1 MNRAT
6 SVVVVLFLLC
16 LFSTVVA
23 AVAPVLAKDIPA
35 SLEPWKEWVLHDKAD
50 QHCPAHFDNAAI
62 RRCWWPSLLVMNV
75 GDQGGL
81 FEQQATVY
89 APTWVTLPGDEA
101 HWPESVTSDD
111 SIVPVVVRSGRPGVW
126 LEPGDYRIKG
136 AFIWNTLPEDL
147 QVPASAGILSLTV
160 NGREIV
166 EPDLDLSG
174 RLRLHGQG
182 SAARREDTMTATL
195 FRLIEDDIPMRVTT
209 RIMLQVSGRTREIRL
224 ASLLP
229 DAGTLIATVMKIDS
243 PLPARMTNKGDL
255 LVQARPGRWD
265 LRVTVRLDGP
275 VKTLSTGESLYG
287 DEIWSFKA
295 FNHLRMVKVLGA
307 PTLEPSRTRMPD
319 DWKTFPAYQLKPG
332 AALSFEVIRRGDP
345 DPAPDQLDL
354 ARTWWL
360 DFDGEGFTIHDRI
373 NGTLSRTWHLSMG
386 EPMELGRVAVD
397 GQDQLITLQGDQP
410 SPGVQLRRG
419 RLSLEAD
426 SRLARTSS
434 TLSAVGWAH
443 DFQNVRGV
451 LHLPPGWT
459 LFSTAGV
466 DVPPGAWLQ
475 RWTLLDF
482 FLVLIIAISAYK
494 VRNRATGLLAL
505 ATLVLTFHEP
515 GAPRHVWLHLLA
527 VAALL
532 KYLPESWFKT
542 IVKLWGAGAV
552 VALITI
558 ALPFMVQQVRTAIY
572 PQLAQGGGGVHYRP
586 AAPGTD
592 MVSETQ
598 MTAAPE
604 TSAVSKRVLN
614 AANKIQLSEQKSA
627 PRLTRFSS
635 DPDALI
641 QTGPGLPGW
650 QWRSVQLR
658 WNGPVDRTQQIR
670 LWLVSPTMNLI
681 LGLVRMV
688 LLFLL
693 IVAFLDLRNWRR
705 HLPAP
710 MTAGVS
716 ALMLMLVLLAP
727 VQLLRA
733 ETIGHAFPPQPLLD
747 ELQRRLLEPPPCL
760 PHCADVSR
768 LELAATPDQLR
779 LIMQMHAQVDTAIPL
794 PATLETWRPNRI
806 ILDNEPVKSLSRDE
820 RGTLWMVLPQGVHQV
835 KMTGSPGSVDEIRI
849 SFPIVPHVGTYAG
862 VGWQAR
868 GFGPDGNMDATIA
881 LTRVQ
886 SGGGSRTEMPK
897 ADIPVFFHVARTLHL
912 GIQWEVTTRIQRLTE
927 PGKPAVLSIPLLDNA
942 SVTTA
947 GIHVKEGVAQVSL
960 GPEETEIQFSTT
972 IPIAPTILLTA
983 PRDGPWIESWTLDA
997 ATMWRCTVSGLTV
1010 VHHQDAGRNWQPQ
1023 WRPWPGEQVT
1033 IDVARP
1039 AAVSGR
1045 TITVDNAQLA
1055 LTPGQRFS
1063 RAALTLGIRSSKG
1076 GYHQIE
1082 LPVQANLQAVTLN
1095 GKSLPIRQDGQLVTV
1110 PLEPG
1115 NQTVNLEWHQLN
1127 DSMAWVQ
1134 GPRVNIG
1141 DTAVNAAVTFHMPDN
1156 RWILFTG
1163 GPRLG
1168 PAVLF
1173 WSYVIV
1179 VVLVAVG
1186 LGKTAL
1192 TPLRTLDWLLLGLGL
1207 TQVPAGVAIIVVGWL
1222 LALGTRGRKT
1232 PQKTFVFNGIQLL
1245 LVILTAAALVGL
1257 YTAIERGLLGIPDM
1271 QIAGNHSTRFQL
1283 NWSQDRIDG
1292 IMPTPWVVSLP
1303 QWIYHLLMLAWS
1315 LWLAFSLVS
1324 WLRWGWGCFSKD
1336 RLWERIKWRR
1346 KAKPGKGKKASQ
1358 ESEMPAS
1365 TQNATQ
1371 P

>member
-1 MNRAT
+1 MNRAA
-6 SVVVVLFLLC
+6 SLVVVLFLLC
-16 LFSTVVA
+16 LVDMMVV
-23 AVAPVLAKDIPA
+23 AVAPVQAVDIPA
-35 SLEPWKEWVLHDKAD
+35 SLKPWKKWVLHDKAD
-50 QHCPAHFDNAAI
+50 QPCPAHFDNGTI
-62 RRCWWPSLLVMNV
+62 RRCWWPSRLVMDV
-75 GDQGGL
+75 SDQGGL
-81 FEQQATVY
+81 FEQQVTVY
-89 APTWVTLPGDEA
+89 TPTWVTLPGDET
-101 HWPESVTSDD
+101 HWPESVASGSDV
-111 SIVPVVVRSGRPGVW
+111 VPVTGRNGRPYIW

-136 AFIWNTLPEDL
+136 AFIWNTLPEML

-160 NGREIV
+160 DGREIV
-166 EPDLDLSG
+166 EPDLGPKG
-174 RLRLHGQG
+174 RLRLHGKG
-182 SAARREDTMTATL
+182 GVARREDTMTATI
-195 FRLIEDDIPMRVTT
+195 FRLIEDDIPMRVII
-209 RIMLQVSGRTREIRL
+209 RILLQVSGRTREIRL
-224 ASLLP
+224 ASLLS
-229 DAGTLIATVMKIDS
+229 DGGTVMKIDS
-243 PLPARMTNKGDL
+243 PLPARLTNTGDL

-265 LRVTVRLDGP
+265 VRMTVRLDGP

-319 DWKTFPAYQLKPG
+319 EWKGFPAYQLKPG
-332 AALSFEVIRRGDP
+332 TALSFEVIRRGDP

-360 DFDGEGFTIHDRI
+360 DFDGAGFTIHDRI
-373 NGTLSRTWHLSMG
+373 SGTLSRTWHLSMG
-386 EPMELGRVAVD
+386 EPLQLGRVAVD
-397 GQDQLITLQGDQP
+397 GKDQLITLQGDRP

-419 RLSLEAD
+419 QLSLEAD

-434 TLSAVGWAH
+434 ALPAIGWDH
-443 DFQNVRGV
+443 GFQNVRGV

-459 LFSTAGV
+459 LFSAAGV
-466 DVPPGAWLQ
+466 DIPPGAWLQ

-494 VRNRATGLLAL
+494 VRNRTTGLLAL
-505 ATLVLTFHEP
+505 VTLVLTFHEP

-542 IVKLWGAGAV
+542 VVKLWGASAV
-552 VALITI
+552 VALFVI
-558 ALPFMVQQVRTAIY
+558 ALPYMVQQVRTAIY
-572 PQLAQGGGGVHYRP
+572 PQLANAEVGVYPRP
-586 AAPGTD
+586 AVPGTA
-592 MVSETQ
+592 MVLDEQ
-598 MTAAPE
+598 MAAVPKPA
-604 TSAVSKRVLN
+604 SVGKRIRK
-614 AANKIQLSEQKSA
+614 AADKIQLPPQKPT
-627 PRLTRFSS
+627 PRRARFSS

-641 QTGPGLPGW
+641 QTGPGLPVW

-658 WNGPVDRTQQIR
+658 WNGPVDRSQQIR
-670 LWLVSPTMNLI
+670 LWLVSPTINLI
-681 LGLVRMV
+681 LGLVRVV
-688 LLFLL
+688 LLFVL

-710 MTAGVS
+710 MTASAS
-716 ALMLMLVLLAP
+716 ALVLMLVLVAP
-727 VQLLRA
+727 AQLVQA
-733 ETIGHAFPPQPLLD
+733 EILGHAFPPQPLLD
-747 ELQRRLLEPPPCL
+747 ELQQRLLEPPPCL

-794 PATLETWRPNRI
+794 PATLETWRPNRV
-806 ILDNEPVKSLSRDE
+806 ILDNEPVKSLSRDD

-835 KMTGSPGSVDEIRI
+835 KMIGPPGVADEIRI

-868 GFGPDGNMDATIA
+868 GFEPDGSMDATIA

-886 SGGGSRTEMPK
+886 SGSGSQAEIPK
-897 ADIPVFFHVARTLHL
+897 ADIPAFFHVARTLHL
-912 GIQWEVTTRIQRLTE
+912 GIQWEVTTRIRRLTE
-927 PGKPAVLSIPLLDNA
+927 PGKPAVLSIPLLKDA

-947 GIHVKEGVAQVSL
+947 GIRVQEGVAHVSL
-960 GPEETEIQFSTT
+960 GPEETETQFSTT

-983 PRDGPWIESWTLDA
+983 PREGPWSESWTLDA
-997 ATMWRCTVSGLTV
+997 ATMWRCTVSGLTA
-1010 VHHQDAGRNWQPQ
+1010 VHHQDAGRNWQPH
-1023 WRPWPGEQVT
+1023 WRPWPGEQVS
-1033 IDVARP
+1033 IEVARP
-1039 AAVSGR
+1039 EAVPGR
-1045 TITVDNAQLA
+1045 TITVDSAHLA

-1063 RAALTLGIRSSKG
+1063 RATLTLDIRSSQG
-1076 GYHQIE
+1076 GHHQVE
-1082 LPVQANLQAVTLN
+1082 LPAQANLQAVTLK
-1095 GKSLPIRQDGQLVTV
+1095 GKSLPIPQDGQLVTV

-1115 NQTVNLEWHQLN
+1115 NQTVKLEWHQLN
-1127 DSMAWVQ
+1127 DSMARVQ
-1134 GPRVNIG
+1134 GSRVNVG
-1141 DTAVNAAVTFHMPDN
+1141 NTAVNATVTFHMPDN

-1186 LGKTAL
+1186 LGKTTV

-1222 LALGTRGRKT
+1222 LALGTRCRKV
-1232 PQKTFVFNGIQLL
+1232 PEKAFAFNAIQLL
-1245 LVILTAAALVGL
+1245 LVILTAAALAGL
-1257 YTAIERGLLGIPDM
+1257 YAAIERGLLGIPDM

-1283 NWSQDRIDG
+1283 NWTQDRIG
-1292 IMPTPWVVSLP
+1292 GTMPTPWVVSLP

-1324 WLRWGWGCFSKD
+1324 WLRWGWGCFSYE
-1336 RLWERIKWRR
+1336 RLWKPVKWRR
-1346 KAKPGKGKKASQ
+1346 KAKLPKDEKAHP
-1358 ESEMPAS
+1358 ESTTQAS
-1365 TQNATQ
+1365 
-1371 P
+1371 

>member
-1 MNRAT
+1 MNRAA

-16 LFSTVVA
+16 LGSIVVA
-23 AVAPVLAKDIPA
+23 VVVPVQAVEIPV

-50 QHCPAHFDNAAI
+50 QHCPAHFDNGAI
-62 RRCWWPSLLVMNV
+62 RRCWWPSRLAMDLGN
-75 GDQGGL
+75 QGGL
-81 FEQQATVY
+81 FEQQVTVY
-89 APTWVTLPGDEA
+89 APTWVTLPGDETR
-101 HWPESVTSDD
+101 WPESVASREDV
-111 SIVPVVVRSGRPGVW
+111 VPVVGRNGRPCIW

-136 AFIWNTLPEDL
+136 AFVWNTLPEML
-147 QVPASAGILSLTV
+147 QVPASVGILSLTV
-160 NGREIV
+160 DGREIV
-166 EPDLDLSG
+166 EPDLDLNG
-174 RLRLHGQG
+174 RLRLHGKG
-182 SAARREDTMTATL
+182 RAALRGDTMTATL
-195 FRLIEDDIPMRVTT
+195 FRLIEDDIPMRVIT

-229 DAGTLIATVMKIDS
+229 DGGTVMRIES
-243 PLPARMTNKGDL
+243 PLPARLTNNGDL

-265 LRVTVRLDGP
+265 VRVTVRLDGP
-275 VKTLSTGESLYG
+275 VKTLSTGEGLYG

-319 DWKTFPAYQLKPG
+319 EWKGFPAYQLKPG

-345 DPAPDQLDL
+345 DPAPDQLRLD
-354 ARTWWL
+354 RTWWL
-360 DFDGEGFTIHDRI
+360 DFDGTGFTIHDRI
-373 NGTLSRTWHLSMG
+373 TGTLSRTWHLSMG

-397 GQDQLITLQGDQP
+397 GEDQLITLQGDRP

-419 RLSLEAD
+419 RLSMEAD
-426 SRLARTSS
+426 SRLKRASS
-434 TLSAVGWAH
+434 TLPAVGWDH

-459 LFSTAGV
+459 LFSTARV
-466 DVPPGAWLQ
+466 DVPTGAWLQ

-482 FLVLIIAISAYK
+482 FIVLIIGISAYK
-494 VRNRATGLLAL
+494 IRNRPTGLLAL
-505 ATLVLTFHEP
+505 AALVLTFHEP

-532 KYLPESWFKT
+532 KYLPDGWFKK

-552 VALITI
+552 VALIVI

-572 PQLAQGGGGVHYRP
+572 PQLARGGDGVDYRP
-586 AAPGTD
+586 AAPGAG
-592 MVSETQ
+592 MVFEAQ
-598 MTAAPE
+598 MATAPE
-604 TSAVSKRVLN
+604 PASVSKRVLK
-614 AANKIQLSEQKSA
+614 AADKIQLSGQKST
-627 PRLTRFSS
+627 PRQTQFSP

-641 QTGPGLPGW
+641 QTGPGLPVW
-650 QWRSVQLR
+650 RWRSVQLR
-658 WNGPVDRTQQIR
+658 WNGPVERTQQIR

-681 LGLVRMV
+681 LGLVRVV

-705 HLPAP
+705 HLPSPVA
-710 MTAGVS
+710 ASAS
-716 ALMLMLVLLAP
+716 ALIAMLLFLAP

-733 ETIGHAFPPQPLLD
+733 ETVGDSFPPQPLLD

-760 PHCADVSR
+760 PHCADMSR

-779 LIMQMHAQVDTAIPL
+779 LIMQVHAQADTAIPL
-794 PATLETWRPNRI
+794 PVTLETWRPNRI
-806 ILDNEPVKSLSRDE
+806 ILDNEPVKSLSRDD
-820 RGTLWMVLPQGVHQV
+820 RGTLWMVLPQGVHQI
-835 KMTGSPGSVDEIRI
+835 KITGPPGSADEIRI
-849 SFPIVPHVGTYAG
+849 AFPIVPHVGTYAG

-868 GFGPDGNMDATIA
+868 GFGPDGSVDATIA

-886 SGGGSRTEMPK
+886 SDSRSHAEMPK
-897 ADIPVFFHVARTLHL
+897 AEIPAFFKVARTLRL

-927 PGKPAVLSIPLLDNA
+927 PGMPAVLSIPLLKNA

-947 GIHVKEGVAQVSL
+947 GLHVKEGFAQISL
-960 GPEETEIQFSTT
+960 SPEEMETQFSAT

-983 PRDGPWIESWTLDA
+983 PQDVPWAETWTLDA

-1010 VHHQDAGRNWQPQ
+1010 VHHQDTGRNWQPQ
-1023 WRPWPGEQVT
+1023 WRPWPGEQVA
-1033 IDVARP
+1033 IEVARP
-1039 AAVSGR
+1039 EAVPGR
-1045 TITVDNAQLA
+1045 TITVDSARLG
-1055 LTPGQRFS
+1055 LTPGNRFS
-1063 RAALTLGIRSSKG
+1063 RATLTLGIRSSKG
-1076 GYHQIE
+1076 GHHQME
-1082 LPVQANLQAVTLN
+1082 LPMQANLQTVTVN

-1115 NQTVNLEWHQLN
+1115 AQTVGVEWLQLN
-1127 DSMAWVQ
+1127 DSMNLIK
-1134 GPRVNIG
+1134 GPRVNVG
-1141 DTAVNAAVTFHMPDN
+1141 DSAVNAAVTFHMPDN

-1186 LGKTAL
+1186 LGKTVV
-1192 TPLRTLDWLLLGLGL
+1192 TPLRTLHWLLLGLGL
-1207 TQVPAGVAIIVVGWL
+1207 TQVPAVVAVLVVGWL
-1222 LALGTRGRKT
+1222 LALGYRCRKDA
-1232 PQKTFVFNGIQLL
+1232 PDNAMAFNLIQVL
-1245 LVILTAAALVGL
+1245 LVTITVAALVGL

-1283 NWSQDRIDG
+1283 NWAQDRIG
-1292 IMPTPWVVSLP
+1292 GTMPTPWVVSLP

-1336 RLWERIKWRR
+1336 RLWKPIKWR
-1346 KAKPGKGKKASQ
+1346 
-1358 ESEMPAS
+1358 
-1365 TQNATQ
+1365 
-1371 P
+1371 